1 MKCQLK
7 IKYLCFFF
15 FLSLFGAY
23 FVPSYSAN
31 ALDLSI
37 SSYSTNDSGSDPYCR
52 FYDGS
57 NWSSY
62 RVGSSPG
69 FGGSNPS
76 NIDGIE
82 CRHIADDIHIDN
94 GDYIEMFVRMT
105 SPNEVALYNGSTGLG
120 SSTWLF
126 GGETR
131 GISAELVN
139 SLINGT
145 ERYDYYRLISRYQ
158 GSGWTNTVIS
168 PFRFFNDS
176 SAFAT
181 DLYPSSLR
189 VISWTVY
196 KPTNDAVVLN
206 NIDNSV
212 NNVDNSVN
220 NPEYIQQEKSDLQE
234 QAQVT
239 ENTANSDS
247 EESQQ
252 VATNLLSIVSAF
264 VTAVNNADEG
274 DCSLDGNLLPHLP
287 LGSLNLC
294 SFPVPTAVSALGS
307 LILIGVLVPFAYHV
321 VIRFLN
327 LIHEMQGY

>member
-7 IKYLCFFF
+7 TKYLCFFF
-15 FLSLFGAY
+15 FLLLFGAF

-94 GDYIEMFVRMT
+94 GDYIEMFVRMS

-139 SLINGT
+139 SLINAT

-176 SAFAT
+176 SSLAT

-220 NPEYIQQEKSDLQE
+220 NPDYIQQEKDDLENQKQE
-234 QAQVT
+234 S
-239 ENTANSDS
+239 EDTAN
-247 EESQQ
+247 EESSGAQSS
-252 VATNLLSIVSAF
+252 ATSLLDVVVQFVSTLTSASPSSC
-264 VTAVNNADEG
+264 T
-274 DCSLDGNLLPHLP
+274 LDGSLIPHLP

-294 SFPVPTAVSALGS
+294 QNSPPPAIVALGS
-307 LILIGVLVPFAYHV
+307 ILLIGFVVPLAYNLVK
-321 VIRFLN
+321 RMLG
-327 LIHEMQGY
+327 LIGSFQS